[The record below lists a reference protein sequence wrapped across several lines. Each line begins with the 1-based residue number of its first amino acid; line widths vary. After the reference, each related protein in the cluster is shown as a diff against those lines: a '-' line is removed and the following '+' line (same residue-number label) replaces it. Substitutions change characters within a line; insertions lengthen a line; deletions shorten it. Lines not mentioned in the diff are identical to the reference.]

1 MTAEVGVAATRG
13 EGAGAEATISTTDE
27 AEVAASR
34 EGEAIA
40 AIVMAEAQ
48 VTAVSCQ
55 TGGGVHNRGRD
66 RARGVE
72 QMFDGT

>member
-13 EGAGAEATISTTDE
+13 EGAGAEVTINTTDE
-27 AEVAASR
+27 AGVAASR

-40 AIVMAEAQ
+40 AIV
-48 VTAVSCQ
+48 SCQ
-55 TGGGVHNRGRD
+55 IGGGVHNRGQD

-72 QMFDGT
+72 QMFDGKQRDSLLWS